1 METSSMKSVIFL
13 LVVILAIAAIIGLV
27 SYQDLIIQNLLWI
40 IIAIVILLMLWRFDY
55 VLLLKEYERAV
66 IYRFGRVNRV
76 GGPGWTVLFPP
87 VETSEVVDTRVHTI
101 DIKPQT
107 VVTKDK
113 IELKI
118 DAIIYLKVKDDRES
132 VTNSK
137 IKVEN
142 YENAAETFVQAN
154 IRDVAG
160 SMTATEIISS
170 INILNREVKKNL
182 EEISKAWGIQI
193 EAVEIQRVDLPREI
207 LDAMHHEKAAEQQRL
222 ARLQLAQAHGAEIT
236 AVKNAAENLSD
247 RALAYYYVRALEKM
261 SEGKSTKLIFP
272 MEISRLAEAV
282 SGRMGGIGP
291 QPQARSRKSAGL
303 GSGNLDNLFRQYK
316 PAIDAYLASQG
327 LRLSAVRKA
336 RKKK

>member
-13 LVVILAIAAIIGLV
+13 LVVVLVIAAIIGLV
-27 SYQDLIIQNLLWI
+27 SYQELIIQNLLWI

-55 VLLLKEYERAV
+55 LLLLKEYERAV
-66 IYRFGRVNRV
+66 IYRFGRANRV
-76 GGPGWTVLFPP
+76 GGPGWTFLLPP
-87 VETSEVVDTRVHTI
+87 IESADIVDTRVHTI
-101 DIKPQT
+101 DIKPQA

-118 DAIIYLKVKDDRES
+118 DAILYLKVKSDRES

-142 YENAAETFVQAN
+142 YERASETFVQAN

-160 SMTATEIISS
+160 SMTADEVISS
-170 INILNREVKKNL
+170 IELLNREVKKNL
-182 EEISKAWGIQI
+182 EEISKEWGIQV
-193 EAVEIQRVDLPREI
+193 EAVEIQHVDLPKEI
-207 LDAMHHEKAAEQQRL
+207 LDAMHHQKAAEQQRL
-222 ARLQLAQAHGAEIT
+222 ARLQLAQAHGAEIE
-236 AVKNAAENLSD
+236 AVKSAAEGLSD

-282 SGRMGGIGP
+282 SGRMGSISSQFPAKG
-291 QPQARSRKSAGL
+291 RKSAPQ
-303 GSGNLDNLFRQYK
+303 GSGNIDNLFRQYK

-327 LRLSAVRKA
+327 LRLSAVRKPG
-336 RKKK
+336 KKK